1 MYKSFFK
8 RMLDLIIAITGAVI
22 ALPVIIVITVLL
34 WFVNKGKPFYYQK
47 RPGKNEHIFTI
58 IKFKTMTDDKDDD
71 GNLFPESQRLTSIG
85 KFLRKISLDELPQL
99 WNIIKG
105 EMSLIGPRPLLPR
118 YLPRYNDK
126 QKHRHDI
133 RPGLTGWAQVNGRNT
148 LSWEQKF
155 EYDLWYVEN
164 VSLLVD
170 VKILCLSFKKVLQ
183 KEGVYSVEND
193 ITPEFMGT
201 QNSLFFDQ

>member
-22 ALPVIIVITVLL
+22 ALPVIVVITVLL

-58 IKFKTMTDDKDDD
+58 IKFKTMTDDKDDY

-85 KFLRKISLDELPQL
+85 KFLRKTSLDELPQL

-164 VSLLVD
+164 VSLLLD
-170 VKILCLSFKKVLQ
+170 VKILYLSFKKVLQ

>member
-22 ALPVIIVITVLL
+22 ALPVIVVITVLL

-58 IKFKTMTDDKDDD
+58 IKFRTMTDDKDDD

-85 KFLRKISLDELPQL
+85 KFLRKTSLDELPQL

>member
-85 KFLRKISLDELPQL
+85 KFLRKTSLDELPQL

>member
-58 IKFKTMTDDKDDD
+58 IKFRTMTDDKDDD

-85 KFLRKISLDELPQL
+85 KFLRKTSLDELPQL